1 MYPPNPRQAKVVIT
15 LTESPA
21 RPFTTLLV
29 ANRGE
34 IARRIIRGA
43 RSAGLRTVAVY
54 SDADSTAAHVREA
67 DAAVRLGPAP
77 AAESYLSIDAILRA
91 CEVSGADAVHPGY
104 GFLSERSAFAQAVTD
119 AGLVFVGPSA
129 AVMEAMGR
137 KDHAREIA
145 RRAGVPVVPLFV
157 AGTPSNEPMAPG
169 PPRAN
174 EEPLQL
180 RPECYPVLVKAAAGG
195 GGKGMRIVRDP
206 ADLDAATSSARR
218 EAISAFGD
226 GTLLV
231 EQYVEHGRHIEVQV
245 IADHHGTVLHLWE
258 RDCSVQRR
266 HQKVLEEAPAPTISP
281 EVRRLLHE
289 SSVALARE
297 IGYVNAGTVEFLVAG
312 DQAYFLEMNTRLQV
326 EHPVTEEVT
335 GLDLVALQLRVAS
348 GEPLGLTQD
357 ELVCRGHA
365 IEARVYAEDVP
376 AGFLPAAGR
385 AEVVQWPTGVRI
397 DAALEPGQV
406 VGTAYD
412 PMLGKV
418 IAHGPTREAARRRLV
433 AALDATGVIGVT
445 TNLGFLRRMA
455 ASPGFTAGNVHTAW
469 LDGAPAA
476 ADVIAL
482 PELPR
487 EVLAV
492 SAWALLRVAGTHP
505 AHPFGAADGWRL
517 AGPVASTLVRLWHR
531 GEALT
536 ARVHSASG
544 DVDVHGGCVRIVRVQ
559 RTAGRVRLAIDGVTH
574 DLSIHLGAATVS
586 VVWQGQTWTLERDTV
601 GVDHA
606 ERSREADVPAPM
618 PGTVLAVQVVEG
630 DSVTA
635 GQTLGVMEAMKM
647 ELTLTAPHVGVVS
660 RVAATAGIQVPLG
673 HVLFTVDPVVE
684 AT

>member
-1 MYPPNPRQAKVVIT
+1 MRE
-15 LTESPA
+15 LLA

-34 IARRIIRGA
+34 IARRIIRTA
-43 RSAGLRTVAVY
+43 RAAGLRTVGVY

-67 DAAVRLGPAP
+67 DVAVRLGPTAP
-77 AAESYLSIDAILRA
+77 AQSYLSIDAILRA
-91 CEVSGADAVHPGY
+91 CEASGADAVHPGY

-129 AVMEAMGR
+129 SVMEAMGR

-145 RRAGVPVVPLFV
+145 ERAGVPVVPRFV
-157 AGTPSNEPMAPG
+157 EGDPHGVSIGTGVPSDGPQAPPVG
-169 PPRAN
+169 
-174 EEPLQL
+174 
-180 RPECYPVLVKAAAGG
+180 YPVLVKAAAGG

-206 ADLDAATSSARR
+206 ADLDASITSARR
-218 EAISAFGD
+218 ETISAFGD
-226 GTLLV
+226 GTLLI
-231 EQYVEHGRHIEVQV
+231 EQYVEHGRHVEVQV
-245 IADHHGTVLHLWE
+245 IADQHGTVLHLGE

-281 EVRRLLHE
+281 GVRRLLHE

-297 IGYVNAGTVEFLVAG
+297 VGYVNAGTVEFLVAG

-348 GEPLGLTQD
+348 GEPLGLSQD
-357 ELVCRGHA
+357 EVICRGHA

-376 AGFLPAAGR
+376 AGFLPATGR
-385 AEVVQWPTGVRI
+385 AEVVQWPCGVRV
-397 DAALEPGQV
+397 DAALDPGQL

-418 IAHGPTREAARRRLV
+418 ISYGPTREAARRQLV
-433 AALDATGVIGVT
+433 AAIDATGVIGLG

-455 ASPGFTAGNVHTAW
+455 ASPAFTAGEVHTAW
-469 LDGAPAA
+469 LDDDPAA
-476 ADVIAL
+476 VDVIAL

-492 SAWALLRVAGTHP
+492 SAWALLRVAGTDP

-517 AGPVASTLVRLWHR
+517 AGPAASTLVRLWHR

-536 ARVHSASG
+536 ARVHTATG
-544 DVDVHGGCVRIVRVQ
+544 DVDVPGGCVRIVRVHRSQ
-559 RTAGRVRLAIDGVTH
+559 GRVRLSIDGLTH
-574 DLSIHLGAATVS
+574 DLSIHLDAATVS

-606 ERSREADVPAPM
+606 ERTRDADVPAPM
-618 PGTVLAVQVVEG
+618 PGTLLAVQVAQG

-647 ELTLTAPHVGVVS
+647 ELTLTAPHAGVVS
-660 RVAATAGIQVPLG
+660 RMAATVGAQVPLG